1 MKKAL
6 VVQGGGFRTGF
17 TAGILDAFMAFDY
30 NPFDQYVGVS
40 GGAIATSYYL
50 SKQRTA
56 TFNAMKF
63 LAEDPEFVKFVRVMR
78 DKGYMNIDRLRSVA
92 INQVPFEFEK
102 AINARLGKNVHFVAT
117 NRDTGQP
124 EYLDPTPEDWI
135 ESVIASCTL
144 PFVTKGTH
152 AVKGMDLMDGGWSD
166 PLPIEWAVE
175 NGATDIV
182 VIRTSD
188 IKKRASQSWPDYFG
202 SIFFRNQK
210 RLSECFSNSHQKYND
225 ALDFLENPPAG
236 INIQQIWPE
245 DGLKCTTYSYSV
257 NSIKADYRYG
267 LHVGMKFIWGQK

>member
-188 IKKRASQSWPDYFG
+188 ITKRASQSWPDYFG

-245 DGLKCTTYSYSV
+245 DGLKFTTYSYSV

>member
-188 IKKRASQSWPDYFG
+188 ITKRASQSWPDYFG

-225 ALDFLENPPAG
+225 ALDFLENLPAG

>member
-6 VVQGGGFRTGF
+6 IVQGGGFRTGF

-30 NPFDQYVGVS
+30 NPFEQYVGVS
-40 GGAIATSYYL
+40 GGAIATSYFL
-50 SKQRTA
+50 TNQRGA
-56 TFNAMKF
+56 TFTAMKF
-63 LAEDPEFVKFVRVMR
+63 LAEDDEFIKFVRVMK

-92 INQVPFEFEK
+92 INQAPFDFDAAMK
-102 AINARLGKNVHFVAT
+102 AKKGKEVHFVAT
-117 NRDTGQP
+117 NRDTGKA
-124 EYLDPTPEDWI
+124 EYLEPTAEDWI
-135 ESVIASCTL
+135 ESVIASSTL

-152 AVKGMDLMDGGWSD
+152 TVKGMELMDGGWSD

-175 NGATDIV
+175 QGATDIV

-188 IKKRASQSWPDYFG
+188 LTKRASQSWPNYFG
-202 SIFFRNQK
+202 SIFFRSNKQ
-210 RLSECFSNSHQKYND
+210 LSECFANSHQKYND
-225 ALDFLENPPAG
+225 ALDFLENPPEG

-257 NSIKADYRYG
+257 DSIKADYRYG

>member
-1 MKKAL
+1 
-6 VVQGGGFRTGF
+6 
-17 TAGILDAFMAFDY
+17 
-30 NPFDQYVGVS
+30 
-40 GGAIATSYYL
+40 
-50 SKQRTA
+50 
-56 TFNAMKF
+56 
-63 LAEDPEFVKFVRVMR
+63 
-78 DKGYMNIDRLRSVA
+78 
-92 INQVPFEFEK
+92 
-102 AINARLGKNVHFVAT
+102 
-117 NRDTGQP
+117 
-124 EYLDPTPEDWI
+124 
-135 ESVIASCTL
+135 
-144 PFVTKGTH
+144 
-152 AVKGMDLMDGGWSD
+152 DLMDGGWSD

-188 IKKRASQSWPDYFG
+188 ITKRASQSWPDYFG